1 MSMKLQ
7 TYIKIV
13 LILVSLYNSSYT
25 QQIKN
30 EPEIIVDCNYTFEE
44 AITGIEIPKSILKQ
58 LTIIEVEYY
67 SFDDKIH
74 KGQLVVNKKAANDL
88 REIFSFIKSSKF
100 PIEKVIPVVKY
111 KWSDTVSMRENNT
124 TSFNYRNVKG
134 YRVLS
139 AHSYGMAI
147 DINPVQNPH
156 IKRNI
161 IEPANGKYDIKKK
174 GTILR
179 DSKLVQEFVKRGWQ
193 WGGRWRSSKDYQH
206 FEKKN

>member
-1 MSMKLQ
+1 MSLKLQ

-13 LILVSLYNSSYT
+13 LILVSLYNLSYA

-44 AITGIEIPKSILKQ
+44 AVTGIEIPKSILKQ
-58 LTIIEVEYY
+58 LTIIDVEYY

-88 REIFSFIKSSKF
+88 KEIFSFIKSSKF

-156 IKRNI
+156 VKRNI
-161 IEPANGKYDIKKK
+161 IEPANGKYDIKKR